1 MNKQPNIMNYS
12 KWAIAAALT
21 LTFVACKKDKDEDDT
36 PTPSV
41 TTGTIKANFTF
52 MNGSSA
58 FNMNDVVMDGAG
70 HNVQFSLLKFYMSD
84 FHLVDDADNTVGE
97 FHETVILLD
106 ASTTNEFTL
115 GSMSPGHVHEAH
127 VALGLDSA
135 TNHADFTMA
144 ESPLNNA
151 DMYWFWSPAQGYKF
165 LAMEGKVD
173 GNGDG
178 DFVDP
183 EDVSFLY
190 HCATDALLRE
200 THIHVHQDVTAGST
214 VTMQATVDVARVISG
229 LDLLA
234 VPDAMGDTPANVTA
248 MDSLAVSVDGM

>member
-1 MNKQPNIMNYS
+1 MKYS
-12 KWAIAAALT
+12 KWAIMAALT
-21 LTFVACKKDKDEDDT
+21 LTFVACKKDDDEDDT
-36 PTPSV
+36 TPTTNP
-41 TTGTIKANFTF
+41 TTGTVKANFTF

-58 FNMNDVVMDGAG
+58 FNMNDAVMDGAG

-97 FHETVILLD
+97 FHESVILLD

-135 TNHADFTMA
+135 TNHADPLTA
-144 ESPLNNA
+144 DYPLNVA
-151 DMYWFWSPAQGYKF
+151 GMHWSWNPSLGYKF
-165 LAMEGKVD
+165 LAMEGHVD

-178 DFVDP
+178 DFVDA
-183 EDVSFLY
+183 EDVAFTY

-200 THIHVHQDVTAGST
+200 TEFHVHQDVTVGN
-214 VTMQATVDVARVISG
+214 TMTMNATVDVAKIISG
-229 LDLLA
+229 LDMLLNST
-234 VPDAMGDTPANVTA
+234 AMGATPANVTA
-248 MDSLAVSVDGM
+248 MDSLAVSIDGM

>member
-1 MNKQPNIMNYS
+1 MNKQPNNMNYS
-12 KWAIAAALT
+12 KWAVAAALT
-21 LTFVACKKDKDEDDT
+21 LTFVACKKDKDEEDA

-97 FHETVILLD
+97 FHESVILLD

-127 VALGLDSA
+127 VVLGLDST
-135 TNHADFTMA
+135 TNHSDPLTADY
-144 ESPLNNA
+144 PLNIPG
-151 DMYWFWSPAQGYKF
+151 MHWSWNPAAGYKF

-214 VTMQATVDVARVISG
+214 VTMQATVDVAKIISG
-229 LDLLA
+229 LDLLT
-234 VPDAMGDTPANVTA
+234 VPDAMGATPANVTA
-248 MDSLAVSVDGM
+248 MDSLAVSIDGM

>member
-1 MNKQPNIMNYS
+1 MNKQPNTMNYS
-12 KWAIAAALT
+12 KWAVAAALT
-21 LTFVACKKDKDEDDT
+21 LTFVACKKDKDEEDA

-58 FNMNDVVMDGAG
+58 FNMNDAVMDGAG

-135 TNHADFTMA
+135 VNHADFATA
-144 ESPLNNA
+144 ESPMNHA
-151 DMYWFWSPAQGYKF
+151 DMYLNAADGYVF
-165 LAMEGKVD
+165 LAMEGLVD

-178 DFVDP
+178 DFVDA
-183 EDVSFLY
+183 EDVTFTY
-190 HCATDALLRE
+190 RCATDALLRE
-200 THIHVHQDVTAGST
+200 AHFHVHQDVTAGST
-214 VTMQATVDVARVISG
+214 VTMQAMVDVAKVISG
-229 LDLLA
+229 LDLLT
-234 VPDAMGDTPANVTA
+234 VPDAMGATPANVTA
-248 MDSLAVSVDGM
+248 MDSLAVSIDGM